1 MKRLLLLFLCLSIS
15 KLVAQKKNFGEVHGY
30 IYEQTKQIAI
40 PFASITLKSEE
51 GEIIA
56 GVVSNKTGKFSLK
69 KIPFGTYVL
78 DVQFMGFDS
87 LVKNINLSKS
97 NAKLQLNKLYLKESN
112 VILDDV
118 TVKKDETYIV
128 QKIDRKVINIGK
140 DITATGANALQV
152 LQNAPSVSVDA
163 QSGSISLRG
172 NENVRILINGKPSNM
187 DPAQL
192 LRQTPSTLLKQ
203 IEIITSPSAKY
214 NPEGMSGIINFI
226 LKKNADAGF
235 NGTIMVGL
243 EHSKH
248 TRPNSSID
256 LNYNTGSINLYGNYS
271 SYFGKLRTIQN
282 IERVD
287 KFLTQDFDFLYD
299 YNDHSF
305 RVGADLFIDKK
316 NTVSVYTYQTVSRNS
331 LSNNALFQ
339 SDTGNL
345 YTPNISN
352 YDFSE
357 RIYNIDYKHTL
368 KNEGSI
374 ELEVNYSDYKN
385 PEESI
390 NRLPQDPSN
399 RLYHY
404 NNDIDDTQ
412 KSWLINLD
420 FEKII
425 LDSVKLETG
434 LEYRS
439 QLMHNSIITNQEI
452 EVGSPVTIVPRGNT
466 NFNYDRFIY
475 SAYFNLNKE
484 FGKLSLQ
491 AGMRFEQYN
500 VFGLF
505 SNTEQI
511 ANVPY
516 SDKEFNIYPSVF
528 ASYAI
533 TSKDN
538 VQLAYSRRVERPSF
552 TQVTPIQ
559 EWVSPLT
566 TSQGNQN
573 LSLQFTNSFEIN
585 YTRTIPKGYIIFGTF
600 YRRLSN
606 RIGRTIQQSE
616 TNPDIQIMS
625 YDNYDFA
632 DNYGV
637 ELSGSYKIY
646 KWWNIVPSVEAYIQ
660 QSEGIINN
668 QMESVKNTYF
678 KTVFRNSFKINK
690 GFNAQLTINHRGRR
704 KNIQF
709 EVEPFTTVDLGASL
723 NILNDKG
730 TISIRGADI
739 FNNFNY
745 KYFSD
750 NPFPQNGSYSLENDL
765 FYIGFSYAFGGSEG
779 KTRSRKERDD
789 NESRGGLF

>member
-1 MKRLLLLFLCLSIS
+1 M
-15 KLVAQKKNFGEVHGY
+15 AQKKNFGEVHGY
-30 IYEQTKQIAI
+30 IYEQKKQIAI
-40 PFASITLKSEE
+40 PFASVTLKSEA
-51 GEIIA
+51 GTIIS
-56 GVVSNKTGKFSLK
+56 GVVSNKKGKFSLK
-69 KIPFGTYVL
+69 KIPLGTYIL

-87 LVKNINLSKS
+87 IVKNINLSKT
-97 NAKLQLNKLYLKESN
+97 NPKLQLGKVYLKESN
-112 VILDDV
+112 VILDNV
-118 TVKKDETYIV
+118 TVKNDETYVV
-128 QKIDRKVINIGK
+128 QKVDRKIINIGK

-226 LKKNADAGF
+226 LKKNIDTGF

-256 LNYNTGSINLYGNYS
+256 LNYNTGSINIYGNYS
-271 SYFGKLRTIQN
+271 SYFGKSRTIQRL
-282 IERVD
+282 ERVD

-316 NTVSVYTYQTVSRNS
+316 NTVSVYTYQTVSSNS

-339 SDTGNL
+339 SDAGNL

-357 RIYNIDYKHTL
+357 RIYNIDYKYDL
-368 KNEGSI
+368 ANGGSI
-374 ELEVNYSDYKN
+374 ELEANYSDYKN

-404 NNDIDDTQ
+404 NNNIDDTQ

-425 LDSVKLETG
+425 VDSIKLEAG

-452 EVGSPVTIVPRGNT
+452 EVGSPVTVVPRGNT

-484 FGKLSLQ
+484 LGNLSLQ
-491 AGMRFEQYN
+491 AGLRFEQYN
-500 VFGLF
+500 VVGLF
-505 SNTEQI
+505 SNTQQVS
-511 ANVPY
+511 NVPY
-516 SDKEFNIYPSVF
+516 TNKEFNIYPSVF

-533 TSKDN
+533 SNKDN
-538 VQLAYSRRVERPSF
+538 LQLAYSRRVERPSF

-573 LSLQFTNSFEIN
+573 LSLQFTNSFELN
-585 YTRTIPKGYIIFGTF
+585 YTRTISKGYITFGTF

-616 TNPDIQIMS
+616 TNSDVQIIS

-646 KWWNIVPSVEAYIQ
+646 KWWNVVPSVETYIQ

-678 KTVFRNSFKINK
+678 KTVFRNRFKINND
-690 GFNAQLTINHRGRR
+690 FNAQLTINHRGRR

-709 EVEPFTTVDLGASL
+709 EVDPFTTVDVGASL

-730 TISIRGADI
+730 TISVRGSDI
-739 FNNFNY
+739 FNNLNY
-745 KYFSD
+745 KYFSN
-750 NPFPQNGSYSLENDL
+750 NPFPQNGSYDLEYDL

-779 KTRSRKERDD
+779 KTRSRKDRDD
-789 NESRGGLF
+789 NESRGGFF